1 VQITPQAPQQREQA
15 YLEMVEKR
23 LKMDKLLSTFEIR
36 DFEMSIPFWPLI
48 QVLLYTEGLTP
59 L

>member
-1 VQITPQAPQQREQA
+1 
-15 YLEMVEKR
+15 
-23 LKMDKLLSTFEIR
+23 MDKLLSTFEIR
-36 DFEMSIPFWPLI
+36 DFEMLMPFWPLN